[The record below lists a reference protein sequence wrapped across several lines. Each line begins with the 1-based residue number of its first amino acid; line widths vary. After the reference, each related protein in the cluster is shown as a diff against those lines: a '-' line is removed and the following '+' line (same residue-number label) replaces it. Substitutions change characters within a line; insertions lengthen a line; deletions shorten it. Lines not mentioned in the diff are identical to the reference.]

1 MTRVLHNLAI
11 GICAVVYALVGLTF
25 GVTTGFIVLKLVE
38 LIFGFVIVSPAV
50 QWVVAGWAI
59 FVAVL
64 AVVAYLR
71 SPSGD
76 RVARE

>member
-38 LIFGFVIVSPAV
+38 LIFGFVIV
-50 QWVVAGWAI
+50 
-59 FVAVL
+59 
-64 AVVAYLR
+64 AYLR